1 MTAPLFRVD
10 DLHAQPAE
18 SPTSS
23 AEDALLRGLNLTVK
37 AGEVHAITG
46 PNGSGA
52 SALGATLMG
61 SNQYEVTSGTIEFKG
76 DDITE
81 WPVDERAKAGMF
93 LAFHDPQVIPGVS
106 VIQFLRQ
113 AMSTRTGMDL
123 SVPELRLATT
133 DWIERLGIDPAF
145 ADRHLNEGFSP
156 VESANN
162 EIIQMAILKP
172 EVAIL
177 DATAAGLDIDV
188 LRIAAQG
195 IRNVRTDQPDMGV
208 VLITHDP
215 QLLSEVTPDHIHILV
230 DGHIAASG
238 GMELAAQL
246 EQDGYDAFRL
256 ASAVQA

>member
-18 SPTSS
+18 SPTCS

-46 PNGSGA
+46 PSGSGA

-61 SNQYEVTSGTIEFKG
+61 SNEHEVTSGTIEFKG
-76 DDITE
+76 DDITA

-106 VIQFLRQ
+106 VIQFLRL
-113 AMSTRTGMDL
+113 ALSTRTGMDL
-123 SVPELRLATT
+123 SVPELRLAAT
-133 DWIERLGIDPAF
+133 DWMKRLSIDPAF

-156 VESANN
+156 VESAN
-162 EIIQMAILKP
+162 IDIMQMAILKP

-177 DATAAGLDIDV
+177 DATASGWDNDV
-188 LRIAAQG
+188 LRIVAQG
-195 IRNVRTDQPDMGV
+195 IRSVRTDMGV

-230 DGHIAASG
+230 DGYIVASG

>member
-1 MTAPLFRVD
+1 
-10 DLHAQPAE
+10 
-18 SPTSS
+18 
-23 AEDALLRGLNLTVK
+23 
-37 AGEVHAITG
+37 
-46 PNGSGA
+46 
-52 SALGATLMG
+52 MG

-113 AMSTRTGMDL
+113 ALSTRKGMDL

-133 DWIERLGIDPAF
+133 DWMERLGIDPAF
-145 ADRHLNEGFSP
+145 ADRHLNEGFSA

-162 EIIQMAILKP
+162 DLMQMAILEP
-172 EVAIL
+172 EVVIL
-177 DATAAGLDIDV
+177 DATVSEWDIDV
-188 LRIAAQG
+188 LPIVAQG
-195 IRNVRTDQPDMGV
+195 IRNVRTDRPDIGV

-230 DGHIAASG
+230 DGYIAASG
-238 GMELAAQL
+238 AMELAAEL

>member
-18 SPTSS
+18 PPTRS

-46 PNGSGA
+46 PSGSGA

-113 AMSTRTGMDL
+113 ALSTRTGHG
-123 SVPELRLATT
+123 P
-133 DWIERLGIDPAF
+133 LGTRTAP
-145 ADRHLNEGFSP
+145 RH
-156 VESANN
+156 
-162 EIIQMAILKP
+162 
-172 EVAIL
+172 
-177 DATAAGLDIDV
+177 D
-188 LRIAAQG
+188 
-195 IRNVRTDQPDMGV
+195 
-208 VLITHDP
+208 
-215 QLLSEVTPDHIHILV
+215 
-230 DGHIAASG
+230 
-238 GMELAAQL
+238 
-246 EQDGYDAFRL
+246 
-256 ASAVQA
+256 

>member
-1 MTAPLFRVD
+1 M
-10 DLHAQPAE
+10 
-18 SPTSS
+18 
-23 AEDALLRGLNLTVK
+23 
-37 AGEVHAITG
+37 
-46 PNGSGA
+46 
-52 SALGATLMG
+52 
-61 SNQYEVTSGTIEFKG
+61 
-76 DDITE
+76 
-81 WPVDERAKAGMF
+81 
-93 LAFHDPQVIPGVS
+93 
-106 VIQFLRQ
+106 
-113 AMSTRTGMDL
+113 
-123 SVPELRLATT
+123 
-133 DWIERLGIDPAF
+133 ERLGIDPAF

-162 EIIQMAILKP
+162 EILQMAILKP

-238 GMELAAQL
+238 GMELATQL